1 MQRKRY
7 SAEFKAKVAVEA
19 IRGLKTAH
27 EIAREHGVHP
37 TMVALWKKQALESMP
52 EVFSKNGSGRGEVDE
67 GLIARLYEQIGRQQT
82 ELDWLKKKSG
92 YPA

>member
-37 TMVALWKKQALESMP
+37 TMVALWKKQGNRSFLGAFR
-52 EVFSKNGSGRGEVDE
+52 FSS
-67 GLIARLYEQIGRQQT
+67 
-82 ELDWLKKKSG
+82 S
-92 YPA
+92 